1 MCRQKKLKLNVSQHA
16 CTNSDNF
23 LPVFFCFIASK
34 GKKFYNSML
43 SFPSFVGIVKYMKE
57 QSDPNWKPPPE
68 AVITLTKDNFTDT
81 INSESLMLVE
91 FYAPWYVEQISFY
104 FHQYNFYRNAQQTF

>member
-1 MCRQKKLKLNVSQHA
+1 MRLVSYLK
-16 CTNSDNF
+16 
-23 LPVFFCFIASK
+23 VFFAST
-34 GKKFYNSML
+34 
-43 SFPSFVGIVKYMKE
+43 GIVEYMKE

-91 FYAPWYVEQISFY
+91 FYAPW
-104 FHQYNFYRNAQQTF
+104 